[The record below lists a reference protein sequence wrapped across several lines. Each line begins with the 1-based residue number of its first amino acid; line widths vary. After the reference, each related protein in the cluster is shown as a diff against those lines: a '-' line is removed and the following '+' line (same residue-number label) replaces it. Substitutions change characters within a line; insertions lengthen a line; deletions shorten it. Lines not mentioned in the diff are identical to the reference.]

1 MAFAPRATGFLKGY
15 AMATPPPIDKDDPG
29 LSLTKAVILSS
40 PTPLLLLDGDL
51 RISGASESFC
61 DAFQIDPSTVVG
73 VTLFELGT
81 GEWNR
86 PELRAMLVAIASGTP
101 LVAGMEVEL
110 ERPEAD
116 TRCLCIHA
124 KLLEYG
130 DLSTPRLLV
139 AVEDMT
145 DARAKDLAKDEVILR
160 LEVLLREVRHRVA
173 NSLQIVSAVLLQ
185 NAGRSDSA
193 ETRSGLTDA
202 HNRVMSIAT
211 LERQLSASGDGDQ
224 HLDVR
229 TYFTSL
235 CDSMAASL
243 IGDRK
248 TVSLA
253 VTGDGLVAARVSV
266 SLGLIVTELV
276 INALKYAFPDDRV
289 GHIEI
294 GYQAHGPNWI
304 LTVKDD
310 GVGITADPNSI
321 RTGLGTS
328 IVQALARQL
337 QATVD
342 VRPAS
347 PGTVISIE
355 HNQVALVKDQS
366 HSDSRQQTL
375 MIVEDEILVAM
386 TLRDE
391 LEGAGFRVLDLTER
405 HEEAVAVARKRA
417 PDLALVNIQLGGR
430 DDGIE
435 LAKRLKALN
444 IPVLLISGQ
453 VSRAQS
459 AKTVAIA
466 SMPKPYSAL
475 EMAHAVSYLL
485 AHLRGDESL
494 TRPMGLEV
502 FEESERDLA
511 PAA

>member
-1 MAFAPRATGFLKGY
+1 
-15 AMATPPPIDKDDPG
+15 MATRPPTDNDDPG
-29 LSLTKAVILSS
+29 LSLTQAVITSS

-51 RISGASESFC
+51 RVAGVSDSFC
-61 DAFQIDPSTVVG
+61 EQFKIESSAAEG
-73 VTLFELGT
+73 VTLFELGA
-81 GEWNR
+81 GQWDI
-86 PELRAMLVAIASGTP
+86 PELRAMLTAIASGTP
-101 LVAGMEVEL
+101 QTAGTQLEL
-110 ERPEAD
+110 RDPEAD
-116 TRCLCIHA
+116 ARCLCIHA
-124 KLLEYG
+124 RLLEYG
-130 DLSTPRLLV
+130 DLSKPRLLV
-139 AVEDMT
+139 AVADIT
-145 DARAKDLAKDEVILR
+145 DARANERAKDEVIVR

-185 NAGRSDSA
+185 NAGRSGSA

-202 HNRVMSIAT
+202 HHRVMSISS
-211 LERQLSASGDGDQ
+211 LERQLSASEDSDQ
-224 HLDVR
+224 HVDVR

-235 CDSMAASL
+235 CESMAASL
-243 IGDRK
+243 VSDQK
-248 TVSLA
+248 TVKLV
-253 VTGDGLVAARVSV
+253 VTGDGTVPARVSV

-276 INALKYAFPDDRV
+276 INALKYAFPNNRL
-289 GHIEI
+289 GQIEI
-294 GYQAHGPNWI
+294 GYQAHGPNWT

-310 GVGITADPNSI
+310 GVGMPADPASI

-328 IVQALARQL
+328 IVKALARQL
-337 QATVD
+337 GATVD
-342 VRPAS
+342 AES
-347 PGTVISIE
+347 AKPGTIVSIE
-355 HNQVALVKDQS
+355 HKQVALVETR
-366 HSDSRQQTL
+366 SDADKGQRKTL

-391 LEGAGFRVLDLTER
+391 LEGAGYHVLDLTDR
-405 HEEAVAVARKRA
+405 HEQAVAVARKSA

-475 EMAHAVSYLL
+475 EMAQAVAYLL

-494 TRPMGLEV
+494 SRPEGLEV
-502 FEESERDLA
+502 FDESERDLA